1 MARKFTLRRWAAKPA
16 TPAELPRL
24 AETPSGRRL
33 TPTEELVER
42 LLNAKTSN
50 EIAAIAGLPPITG
63 LSGPKIVY

>member
-1 MARKFTLRRWAAKPA
+1 MARKSILRRLVAKASAPVRPA
-16 TPAELPRL
+16 TAPPRRV
-24 AETPSGRRL
+24 ASTDD
-33 TPTEELVER
+33 LVER